1 MDLIWFQDAGYI
13 TEYSEAR
20 KKQTPMNNVRHNLKQ
35 EVHHQNY
42 LITIFSQMTQLSIS
56 ILWQI
61 LQLEKRLEDQ
71 FKVRCTLEK
80 ALGYRPISLVNPN
93 DMTIP
98 KVKISSIN
106 FNNLFVLVMKPF
118 FLSKLNLLRLVN
130 KCAFSSDTVTFN

>member
-13 TEYSEAR
+13 TECSEAR

-42 LITIFSQMTQLSIS
+42 LITIFSHMIQSFCFNHILTCVFQLSMS

-98 KVKISSIN
+98 KVGISSIS
-106 FNNLFVLVMKPF
+106 FNNLLVLVMKPF
-118 FLSKLNLLRLVN
+118 
-130 KCAFSSDTVTFN
+130 SSDAITFN